1 MLMKSVSIFALA
13 LACAHAQASAAD
25 DADPLAQGGLGG
37 RATSTVAPLNLPE
50 GGWYTSAELGAIS
63 TSGNTTGTSVTGKID
78 ARHEMAQWSNEYI
91 VSGFFKQDEFTG
103 EDGSKYSQ
111 RAAERY
117 SLAAKAAY
125 KLMGEGKRAFIL
137 GSHVNDKFGAYTR
150 YSSFAVGHGSQ
161 WFSSA
166 DATLDVELGPGYFN
180 GLRANGDR
188 ESGVTV
194 RAAARFRWRLSQSA
208 LFAQNASVERGTS
221 NVHSVAETSL
231 STKINGT
238 MQMKAAF
245 VARNDSN
252 VPDGKKN
259 LDTQTSLTLVYSF

>member
-1 MLMKSVSIFALA
+1 MKSAWIFALA
-13 LACAHAQASAAD
+13 LGAAHGAASAVD
-25 DADPLAQGGLGG
+25 DSVAEGGLGLG
-37 RATSTVAPLNLPE
+37 AATSVAPLNIPE

-91 VSGFFKQDEFTG
+91 VSGFFKQDEYTRD
-103 EDGSKYSQ
+103 DGSKYSQ

-117 SLAAKAAY
+117 SLEAKAAY
-125 KLMGEGKRAFIL
+125 KLIGEGKRAFVL
-137 GSHVNDKFGAYTR
+137 GSHVDDKFGAYTR
-150 YSSFAVGHGSQ
+150 YSSFAIGHGAQ

-180 GLRANGDR
+180 GQRASGDS

-194 RAAARFRWRLSQSA
+194 RAATRFRWRLSPSA
-208 LFAQNASVERGTS
+208 LFAQNTSVERGTS

-245 VARNDSN
+245 IARNDSN